1 MPAIVN
7 NMLLRDRDANATYR
21 VIDTVSAAR
30 IGIEDAD
37 EYIVL
42 MDTDVTKK
50 TMPRGVPKQVV
61 LSHLGQRE
69 WVVVEDDEPSIDLN
83 ALSDAEKRGLE
94 KRWQLLQFALS
105 SPYELL
111 HPVGRAT
118 LARECERKKI
128 ATRPALYSVLQLYW
142 ARGPRKQS
150 LVPSFRQCGAPG
162 KDRVPQSES
171 QKTGRPRTIAP
182 GRGIAI
188 TADHRRKM
196 AVALGSFKT
205 DKRGRWLTA
214 AYHHLLITQYPQH
227 VRLRPDASPE
237 IENYDA
243 VPTFEQFYY
252 FWKRHCD
259 HEQRTLKRLGQR
271 RFDALTRILASGTL
285 KDIRGPASRYE
296 IDATIVDVYVV
307 SRLNPNHVIGRPT
320 LYLVV
325 DQFSRLIVG
334 YYLGLEPPCW
344 AGAMLALW
352 SCNLDKVELCRQYG
366 INITAE
372 EWPTGFMPRH
382 LLGDRG
388 EMMSPM
394 AEALSVGF
402 NIDVE
407 NTPPYSGAA
416 KGIVERTFGAVQIT
430 SFGPYLPGYVDKEFL
445 GRGERPPQLNA
456 VLDIDQ
462 LTRVVLASIIKRN
475 NNVIRGYGGTPGQIV
490 EGVEFTPVALWHWGV
505 KHLRFDGQRF
515 RDDHLAR
522 YLWPEQ
528 KVALRKRG
536 LHFCRGL
543 WYYGLK
549 LREQHWFL
557 RALQEGRAFNARIHP
572 QHLGEVLITSDDERG
587 TMLPLPVA
595 PRSQRFAQFTL
606 SELAALDFQK
616 KRQNKTAEWRNQP
629 LQAQMN
635 ALIES
640 EVVQAKARAKK
651 KRDPLISNNARLKN
665 IRANREAELTA
676 LTAEALAGH
685 LGGSSESTAVDV
697 TPEKPLAVEEKA
709 FQLVDE
715 LFTTTNNN

>member
-1 MPAIVN
+1 MAVIVK
-7 NMLLRDRDANATYR
+7 NMLLRDRDANVTYR
-21 VIDTVSAAR
+21 VVDTVSASR
-30 IGIEDAD
+30 IGIDDTD
-37 EYIVL
+37 EYVVL
-42 MDTDVTKK
+42 MDTDLTNKP
-50 TMPRGVPKQVV
+50 MPQGVPLQVV
-61 LSHLGQRE
+61 LSHLGRRE
-69 WVVVEDDEPSIDLN
+69 WIVVADDEASIDLN
-83 ALSDAEKRGLE
+83 ALSAAERRVLE
-94 KRWQLLQFALS
+94 ERWQLLQRALS

-111 HPVGRAT
+111 HPKGRAA
-118 LARECERKKI
+118 LAREFARKGI
-128 ATRPALYSVLQLYW
+128 AARPTLYSVLRLYW

-150 LVPSFRQCGAPG
+150 LLPDYQQCGAPG
-162 KDRVPQSES
+162 KERIPENES

-188 TADHRRKM
+188 TAEHRKKM
-196 AVALGSFKT
+196 ALALASFKT
-205 DKRGRWLTA
+205 DKDGRWLSA
-214 AYHHLLITQYPQH
+214 AYNHLLITQYPEH
-227 VRLRPDASPE
+227 VHLKPGGLPE

-243 VPTFEQFYY
+243 VPTADQFYY
-252 FWKRHCD
+252 FWRCHYGY
-259 HEQRTLKRLGQR
+259 EERTAKRLRQR
-271 RFDALTRILASGTL
+271 RFETLTKILASGTL

-307 SRLNPNHVIGRPT
+307 SRFNPNHVIGRPT
-320 LYLVV
+320 LYLIV

-366 INITAE
+366 IHITAE
-372 EWPTGFMPRH
+372 QWPTGFMPLH

-388 EMMSPM
+388 EMLSSM

-402 NIDVE
+402 NIDIE

-430 SFGPYLPGYVDKEFL
+430 SFGPYIPGYVDKEFL
-445 GRGERPPQLNA
+445 GRGERPPQLDA

-462 LTRVVLASIIKRN
+462 LTRVVLASIIKHN
-475 NNVIRGYGGTPGQIV
+475 HHIIREYAGTPGQILD
-490 EGVEFTPVALWHWGV
+490 GVEFTPVALWHWGT
-505 KHLRFDGQRF
+505 KHLRFDGRRF
-515 RDDHLAR
+515 EEDHLAR

-528 KVALRKRG
+528 KVSLRKRG

-557 RALQEGRAFNARIHP
+557 RALQDRREFNARVHP
-572 QHLGEVLITSDDERG
+572 QHLGEVFISSDDERR
-587 TMLPLPVA
+587 TMLSLPVA
-595 PRSQRFAQFTL
+595 PRSERFAQFTL

-629 LQAQMN
+629 LQAQMS